1 MSMELAHSIDATKLR
16 RDKSKEAVQLAL
28 EGKWREAINV
38 NKDILY
44 YYPEDVESLNRLG
57 KAHLEV
63 GEITQAKEAFQKV
76 LSISPHNTIAKKNVA
91 RISQMPRGV
100 TATQEGRKVT
110 PKLFLEESGKTG
122 VTALRNLGT
131 AKVLAAAAAGDPVE
145 LQMSGNSLI
154 AKGKDGQTLGWVE
167 TKLGTR
173 LMRLMKQGN
182 KYDAAILSVE
192 PEKVSII
199 IRETFHHPSLTGVQS
214 FPATGSEEY
223 PSYVRDAAVSYDI
236 ESEPED
242 EPEVDPLSMWT
253 EDGEEAPE
261 PMPRRSSRE
270 KSMSEDDEEEDIN
283 EEEDEE

>member
-63 GEITQAKEAFQKV
+63 GEYPQAKEAFQKA

-91 RISQMPRGV
+91 RIAQMPRGV
-100 TATQEGRKVT
+100 SSAQEGRKVA
-110 PKLFLEESGKTG
+110 PKLFLEESGKSG
-122 VTALRNLGT
+122 VTSLRSLSS

-145 LQMSGNSLI
+145 LQASGNTLC
-154 AKGKDGQTLGWVE
+154 ARGKDGQALGHVE

-173 LMRLMKQGN
+173 LMHLMKQGN
-182 KYDAAILSVE
+182 RYDAAILSVD
-192 PEKVSII
+192 PGKVSII
-199 IRETFHHPSLTGVQS
+199 IRETYHHPSLMGVQS

-223 PSYVRDAAVSYDI
+223 PSYVREAAVSYDI
-236 ESEPED
+236 ESEPDD
-242 EPEVDPLSMWT
+242 EPEADPMSMWT

-261 PMPRRSSRE
+261 PMPRRSSRS
-270 KSMSEDDEEEDIN
+270 KAMSEEEEEEDV
-283 EEEDEE
+283 EEEEE